1 MSLTK
6 LLIIGGIVLVVI
18 GALAAGA
25 NVVRRAEQ
33 ARIANQT
40 VKELQERG
48 KLNANTSKLDM
59 RGICAEL
66 DLSVVPDGTA
76 CE

>member
-6 LLIIGGIVLVVI
+6 LCIIAGAIFAVL
-18 GALAAGA
+18 GALGWVA
-25 NVVRRAEQ
+25 NTVRKAEQ

-66 DLSVVPDGTA
+66 ELDVVPDGTA

>member
-1 MSLTK
+1 MSLMK
-6 LLIIGGIVLVVI
+6 LGI
-18 GALAAGA
+18 GAGVILAVLGSLAWFA
-25 NVVRRAEQ
+25 HTVRKAEQ

-59 RGICAEL
+59 RGICTELEL
-66 DLSVVPDGTA
+66 DVLPDGSG
-76 CE
+76 CQ